1 MSAPV
6 IAHSRRRSRV
16 LAIPALVLLALAT
29 SCVNEGDL
37 RFNPVAPGEKYRLAG
52 RLLLPEVTESDL
64 LAGLRDPAAAIQPIT
79 DFSVFTIQA
88 GGKSTRAA
96 KDGSFTLS
104 DVPFAEDLV
113 LSATAGKV
121 VLLKRLYPRDLR
133 LTDVSR
139 LTISLDST
147 ARALVWKKAR
157 ERKTELTAWDIAARE
172 YTEAL
177 ASLTTALRLALQ
189 LPKSSV
195 PKTILDLPAVE
206 APARA
211 LADRILPREETLRE
225 AWTVLENALLK
236 KNHDLLAYYISPEF
250 TNDWDSTSSWQDFLE
265 AMDDYFTA
273 YDITAASY
281 TIIDMEFLPGEQ
293 ARVRIA
299 GDISS
304 RHIISDQTYQ
314 TGVYTSDVFWRKEGT
329 FWKIRRNL
337 PYRRGHP
344 TQVMADSRWGEIA
357 RAHAE
362 LQTAIFREDL
372 SVLERYVSPNFGND
386 WDVTSTYADLLN
398 TARARFNAA
407 DVKNASFTIRFIDI
421 IDDNHAR
428 VHCSAQVVVFRLAPG
443 IDVETGPIHA
453 VVDWR
458 REGGTWKLFRNLPYR
473 FSHPRNLF

>member
-1 MSAPV
+1 MA
-6 IAHSRRRSRV
+6 AHLSPIPRARSRV
-16 LAIPALVLLALAT
+16 LLVPAFLLLVLAT

-37 RFNPVAPGEKYRLAG
+37 RFNPVAPGETYRLAG
-52 RLLLPEVTESDL
+52 RLVLPEVTESEL
-64 LAGLRDPAAAIQPIT
+64 LAGLRVPTADIQAIT
-79 DFSVFTIQA
+79 DFSVFTVAA

-96 KDGSFTLS
+96 KDGTFTLT
-104 DVPFAEDLV
+104 DVPFADDLV

-121 VLLKRLYPRDLR
+121 VLRKRLYPRDLR

-139 LTISLDST
+139 LTVSLDTT
-147 ARALVWKKAR
+147 ARALIWQKAR

-172 YTEAL
+172 YQDAL

-195 PKTILDLPAVE
+195 PKTILDLPAVDT
-206 APARA
+206 PART

-236 KNHDLLAYYISPEF
+236 KNQGLLAYYISPEF
-250 TNDWDSTSSWQDFLE
+250 TNDWDSTSGWQDFLE
-265 AMDDYFTA
+265 AMDGYFTA

-281 TIIDMEFLPGEQ
+281 TILDMEFLPGEQ

-299 GDISS
+299 GEISS
-304 RHIISDQTYQ
+304 HHINSDQPYK

-344 TQVMADSRWGEIA
+344 TQVMADGRWGEIA
-357 RAHAE
+357 RAHAD

-372 SVLERYVSPNFGND
+372 TTLERHVSPNFGND

-398 TARARFNAA
+398 TARARFNAV
-407 DVKNASFTIRFIDI
+407 DVKNASFTIRHIEI
-421 IDDNHAR
+421 IDDTHAR
-428 VHCSAQVVVFRLAPG
+428 VRCSAQVVVFRLAPG

-453 VVDWR
+453 LVDWR
-458 REGGTWKLFRNLPYR
+458 REDGVWKLYRNLPYR
-473 FSHPRNLF
+473 FTHPRSLY